1 MIDNI
6 DRLAKKV
13 KEIQRLA
20 YLAQHPSN
28 VGASKGILTGDNTV
42 IVGIEELQA
51 YFACDAPNTEGTPV
65 WVQRDGRGGAVV
77 IGVAF

>member
-13 KEIQRLA
+13 KEIQKLA
-20 YLAQHPSN
+20 YLSQHPSN
-28 VGASKGILTGDNTV
+28 VGASKGVLTGDDTV

-51 YFACDAPNTEGTPV
+51 HFACDAPNTDGTPV